1 MKKMGILILLLAV
14 CLKLSATAQF
24 GERLV
29 WNGDTME
36 IFSEPLS
43 LNEKLYN
50 QIQKRLPSTSCTALW
65 RGYIGEWSIQNDSL
79 FLESVNEFTIDGLKK
94 IDVSD
99 LVKNYQDNN
108 GKVYASWV
116 SDTLRIVDG
125 KCLHYVHMGW
135 ESIYENEYEMLVENG
150 VIKNINAV
158 QNAIIIER
166 KPELKVMELLNEFP
180 IEKYPA
186 INSLVVVV
194 NGANLDE
201 NNDLESYNVEIM
213 RPDNLPMSDSISI
226 TQDLQDLLKR
236 NKLFPVL
243 LIRGKGY
250 SPRCTFFIRR
260 ENIEKY
266 RQGIKDW

>member
-50 QIQKRLPSTSCTALW
+50 LIQKRLPSTSCTALW

-79 FLESVNEFTIDGLKK
+79 FLESINEFTIDGLKK

-125 KCLHYVHMGW
+125 K
-135 ESIYENEYEMLVENG
+135 
-150 VIKNINAV
+150 
-158 QNAIIIER
+158 
-166 KPELKVMELLNEFP
+166 
-180 IEKYPA
+180 
-186 INSLVVVV
+186 
-194 NGANLDE
+194 
-201 NNDLESYNVEIM
+201 
-213 RPDNLPMSDSISI
+213 
-226 TQDLQDLLKR
+226 
-236 NKLFPVL
+236 
-243 LIRGKGY
+243 
-250 SPRCTFFIRR
+250 
-260 ENIEKY
+260 
-266 RQGIKDW
+266 

>member
-79 FLESVNEFTIDGLKK
+79 FLESINEFTIDGLKK

-135 ESIYENEYEMLVENG
+135 ESTYEKEWNVVVERG
-150 VIKNINAV
+150 VVKNIIAFN
-158 QNAIIIER
+158 NAIVIEGGSE
-166 KPELKVMELLNEFP
+166 PEIMETLNDFP
-180 IEKYPA
+180 IEKYPS
-186 INSLVVVV
+186 INRVHVSVKGVKMDSV
-194 NGANLDE
+194 NNE
-201 NNDLESYNVEIM
+201 ISYDLEVRSK
-213 RPDNLPMSDSISI
+213 NLSEEVCEGIISDF
-226 TQDLQDLLKR
+226 QDLLKA
-236 NKLFPVL
+236 K
-243 LIRGKGY
+243 K
-250 SPRCTFFIRR
+250 FIRVYNANGELKCKTCIITIVR
-260 ENIEKY
+260 KRIAES
-266 RQGIKDW
+266 RRR